1 MPCSHHIFLAGIVF
15 AEVSKLNVTFVTFF
29 VEFFMLDDTYS
40 HVDVKI
46 EFGVVSL
53 ILIFL

>member
-15 AEVSKLNVTFVTFF
+15 GEVSKLNVTFVTFF

-40 HVDVKI
+40 HVDGKI
-46 EFGVVSL
+46 EFGVVSM